1 MWQWQGEKK
10 HCGVPSYI
18 ESLLYSLS
26 YVGFYNHIKSNM
38 LLSLQAGGCCI
49 KKSWRNSMQVIKD
62 MQFGFTCASI
72 MGSCALRCRPRCLMT
87 REVSTSFS
95 RTKDFHDTHRHHQGE
110 VLFRTLKDN

>member
-49 KKSWRNSMQVIKD
+49 KKKLEKQH
-62 MQFGFTCASI
+62 ASHKRHAVWI
-72 MGSCALRCRPRCLMT
+72 YMCIHHGVVCT
-87 REVSTSFS
+87 ETQ
-95 RTKDFHDTHRHHQGE
+95 TKMFNDKRS
-110 VLFRTLKDN
+110 

>member
-1 MWQWQGEKK
+1 MWQWQKEKK

-72 MGSCALRCRPRCLMT
+72 MGSCAPRCRP
-87 REVSTSFS
+87 
-95 RTKDFHDTHRHHQGE
+95 KDFHDTHRHHQGE